1 MKLIYTNDTLM
12 LMQRNGMAQAD
23 FRILLATGVIEFEK
37 TAYLVI
43 II

>member
-23 FRILLATGVIEFEK
+23 FRILLATGIVIEFEK

-43 II
+43 I

>member
-12 LMQRNGMAQAD
+12 LMQRNGMAQAV
-23 FRILLATGVIEFEK
+23 FILLATGIVIEFEK

>member
-12 LMQRNGMAQAD
+12 LMQRNGMQAD
-23 FRILLATGVIEFEK
+23 FRILLATGIVIEFEK
-37 TAYLVI
+37 NAYLVI